1 MVLIAQVAIGDLIF
15 LSFFYLVVRLEYHA
29 MSDLEIF
36 WYRICRNGLRSS
48 KRKCPYRLLP
58 SGGVFGI
65 AWAILYFCYAISF
78 YIVWLFLWYDIAE
91 IDTLTDD
98 HQKQFHMIQA
108 CFIILFVSIIAN
120 KMWTGLFF
128 RSKQYLVSLL
138 LIVFMFITVVPVI
151 VMFYYLEFYWSASLL
166 VPYALWLGFAFYLNF
181 VFYKEK
187 QYVDSLWNN
196 LVEKNPELT
205 IYNKDKDIP
214 KRYSNLTKKQQPEKS
229 QQSPPYGQQQ

>member
-29 MSDLEIF
+29 MTDLEIF
-36 WYRICRNGLRSS
+36 WYRICRIGLAQKQKS
-48 KRKCPYRLLP
+48 PYRLLP

-78 YIVWLFLWYDIAE
+78 YIVWLFLWYDISE

-98 HQKQFHMIQA
+98 HLKQFYMIQA

-128 RSKQYLVSLL
+128 RSKQYLVSLI

-181 VFYKEK
+181 VFLKK
-187 QYVDSLWNN
+187 KKYVDALWNN
-196 LVEKNPELT
+196 LVKNSPELR
-205 IYNKDKDIP
+205 IFDHDKNI
-214 KRYSNLTKKQQPEKS
+214 PEKFFTPS
-229 QQSPPYGQQQ
+229 KKLLAEE